1 LKSDDSRSTIAPF
14 RLKKFSGKNA
24 GDSIRMVD
32 LTKIK
37 SAADWASKRTEI
49 EQSVLGVLGELPRPK
64 LDLQVKTVDEVEYH
78 GYVRRRINYFV
89 DPWERVAAWLF
100 IPEGK
105 EEVPAVLCCHSQVPQ
120 GKDEQAGLDGESRL
134 AFAQYYAE
142 RGFVT
147 LAPDCPTAGDRVSS
161 RRQPYDSRSFYKDHP
176 KMSIAGK
183 MLHDHLRAVDVFNE
197 SKRVDTARVGVVGHG
212 MGGANALLLTAFDD
226 RVRACVASSG
236 FTRFSTDKAI
246 ERWTGGEEGGLSLLP
261 GLKAHAEKKDFPFDW
276 EHILALAAPSAV
288 LVVSSQTEEPLP
300 NPKSVTKAVGQ
311 AAHVYKLLRA
321 PAALDQHAHSDGDRI
336 TGSTQEVMDEW
347 FDRWL

>member
-1 LKSDDSRSTIAPF
+1 MS
-14 RLKKFSGKNA
+14 
-24 GDSIRMVD
+24 MVD

-37 SAADWASKRTEI
+37 TAAEWAGKRSEI
-49 EQSVLGVLGELPRPK
+49 EQRVQGVLGEMPRPK
-64 LDLQVKTVDEVEYH
+64 LDLQVKTVDEVEYP

-105 EEVPAVLCCHSQVPQ
+105 EEVPAILCCHSQVPQ
-120 GKDEQAGLDGESRL
+120 GKDEQAGLEGESRL

-147 LAPDCPTAGDRVSS
+147 LAPDCLTAGDRVSS

-176 KMSIAGK
+176 KSSMAGK

-197 SKRVDTARVGVVGHG
+197 SKRVDTARIGVVGHG
-212 MGGANALLLTAFDD
+212 MGGMNALLLAAFDD
-226 RVRACVASSG
+226 RVRACVASSA
-236 FTRFSTDKAI
+236 FTRFSTEKEM
-246 ERWTGGEEGGLSLLP
+246 ERWTGGEEGLALLP
-261 GLKAHAEKKDFPFDW
+261 GLKAYVEKKDYPFDW
-276 EHILALAAPSAV
+276 EHLLALAAPSAV
-288 LVVSSQTEEPLP
+288 LVVNSQTEEPLP
-300 NPKSVTKAVGQ
+300 QAKSVGKAVSQ

-321 PAALDQHAHSDGDRI
+321 PGALDQFAHPDGDRI
-336 TGSTQEVMDEW
+336 TGATQEVMDEW